1 MKEFYLDQHSITCRC
16 RNDKS
21 IFNHYCQVNPDRF
34 LFFLKTHFILITYHS
49 CMDMGDQY
57 AFKKDLI
64 DRVIVD
70 NKVFNYFELDR
81 GVDVENTLK
90 NFRIRNRT
98 LKKYIQQVNFIYY
111 DNAKKIYAITTKTKF
126 LDAIFNQD
134 EIDKNYKLAKD
145 FLLKN
150 EYNWLLNQLDLLYYN
165 NQIYNESSAE
175 YCKSVDHIIKKINQ
189 LTK

>member
-1 MKEFYLDQHSITCRC
+1 
-16 RNDKS
+16 
-21 IFNHYCQVNPDRF
+21 
-34 LFFLKTHFILITYHS
+34 
-49 CMDMGDQY
+49 MDMGDQY

-175 YCKSVDHIIKKINQ
+175 YCKSVDHIINKINQ

>member
-1 MKEFYLDQHSITCRC
+1 
-16 RNDKS
+16 
-21 IFNHYCQVNPDRF
+21 
-34 LFFLKTHFILITYHS
+34 
-49 CMDMGDQY
+49 MDNGDQY

-81 GVDVENTLK
+81 GVDVEKTLK
-90 NFRIRNRT
+90 DFRIRNRT

-134 EIDKNYKLAKD
+134 EIDKNYILAKD

-175 YCKSVDHIIKKINQ
+175 YCKSVDHIINKINQ

>member
-1 MKEFYLDQHSITCRC
+1 
-16 RNDKS
+16 
-21 IFNHYCQVNPDRF
+21 
-34 LFFLKTHFILITYHS
+34 
-49 CMDMGDQY
+49 MDMGDQY